1 MLFKKGVPRNFTK
14 FTVKHLCQ
22 IVFFKTSD
30 AGLRFFQ
37 EEVSFL
43 RKELDNEQ
51 KIIDN
56 LLNIKIYMHT
66 SSSKSSERFYKNMN
80 AQPVQIKGAEQ
91 PSLKFWPKILT
102 TYFFTVTSTHSS

>member
-1 MLFKKGVPRNFTK
+1 MLCKKGVPRNFTK

-51 KIIDN
+51 KIIDI
-56 LLNIKIYMHT
+56 LLN
-66 SSSKSSERFYKNMN
+66 KNLH
-80 AQPVQIKGAEQ
+80 AHKLKQI
-91 PSLKFWPKILT
+91 
-102 TYFFTVTSTHSS
+102 